1 MNRRDNISLSESPAP
16 PQGLVCERKF
26 TADVSMLQPALDIL
40 SLHCIPDPRHP
51 EGEIESVY
59 FDNPAFSSYWE
70 KLNGDILKRKVRI
83 RWYPGSSS
91 GSGTTKA
98 FLEVK
103 DRICAARDKQH
114 LEFETDGDFLDD
126 APLEDE
132 GWTLLL
138 RERAEEAGVGLY
150 DDLEPVVS
158 IRYKRYRFVCPL
170 TGSRISLDYDLRSPR
185 GNGRLFPGCGA
196 VSSPVIV
203 CEAKSAT
210 HRSWS
215 WTGTLARYGFK
226 PESFSKYGLFMDR
239 RFNGE

>member
-1 MNRRDNISLSESPAP
+1 MSLSESPESP
-16 PQGLVCERKF
+16 RGLVCERKF
-26 TADVSMLQPALDIL
+26 TADGSMLQSALDIL
-40 SLHCIPDPRHP
+40 SLHCIPDPEHP

-59 FDNPAFSSYWE
+59 FDNPGFSSYWE

-83 RWYPGSSS
+83 RWYPGSAS
-91 GSGTTKA
+91 GPGRTPA

-114 LEFETDGDFLDD
+114 LKFEADADFLNN
-126 APLEDE
+126 ASLEDT
-132 GWTLLL
+132 GWGDLL
-138 RERAEEAGVGLY
+138 RERADEAGVGLY
-150 DDLEPVVS
+150 DDLEPVIS
-158 IRYKRYRFVCPL
+158 IRYRRYRFVCPL
-170 TGSRISLDYDLRSPR
+170 TGSRISLDYALQSPR
-185 GNGRLFPGCGA
+185 GNGRIFPGCAA
-196 VSSPVIV
+196 VSSPMIV

-226 PESFSKYGLFMDR
+226 PESFSKYGLFMDH